1 MATIFKILFL
11 HCFLFHTAMSIPNIT
26 TDQSTLLQFKSK
38 IIDPHYFLKNWLANK
53 SVCEYTGVACST
65 VHNRVITLNISNM
78 GLIGNVP
85 PGLGNLSFLKSLT
98 LRLNNFT
105 GILPQDFVHLRRL
118 RLLDVGFN
126 QFIGNL
132 PIWLFSMSK
141 IEYLSLSYNNFTGS
155 MSPLISN
162 LTSLKA
168 FTIGNNSL
176 EGRIPQEFG
185 NLENLI
191 LLDLQSNKFTGPMP
205 NICNIST
212 LESMAFADNQLNGV
226 LPTDLCHCFPRLK
239 NLYLGANQ
247 FVGEIPSSLHE
258 CSSLQYLS
266 LEFNNFN
273 GSIPRGIG
281 NLTMLKGLRLQENNF
296 SGHLPKEIGSLEQLK
311 DLVLYKNSFS
321 GVIPDSI
328 SNCSKLEQFQLA
340 DNLFT
345 GSVGG
350 HASNELSI
358 ITSLTHCRNLQHV
371 LLYGNLL
378 NGSVPKSIGNF
389 SSKLETFHISNSY
402 MSGIIPDEI
411 GNLTSLVTLFFGKN
425 MFSGHIPKTINNL
438 KLLQLLSI
446 RENQISG
453 QIPDGLCE
461 MQSLSYLLINSNRI
475 SGEIPA
481 CVGTMKSLRQ
491 LNLSDNLLGS
501 SIPLSFWSLRDL
513 LVLSISMNNFSGSL
527 PLEVGKLDGLALMDL
542 SSNRFSGNVPTTL
555 GDLISL
561 QGLLLGNNRF
571 QGSIPESLGNMFGLE
586 VLDLSNNDL
595 NGEIPMSLQNL
606 SYLKIFNVSFNKLVG
621 EIPSEGPFLRF
632 DANYFTSNEAL
643 CGNPR
648 FNVAPCVSHSAKGSK
663 RKKILFWILVPIG
676 IVSTIVM
683 LTMAVVLLKCKR
695 PKQHPAEENIVLP
708 LRRISYQ
715 ELFQATSSFNSSN
728 LLGMGSFGSVY
739 KGVLNDGTTFAVKVF
754 NLQVHGAFKS
764 FEVECEALRNLRHRN
779 LTKVITSCS
788 NPDFKALVL
797 EYMPNGSL
805 EKWLHS
811 DGYFIDML
819 QSLDIMVDVAD
830 ALEYLHH
837 GFPTPIVHCDLKPS
851 NILLDENMSAHVS
864 DFGLTKFMNEESFIH
879 TRTLATWGYIA
890 PEYGSQ
896 GLVSTAAD
904 VYSFGIMMME
914 TFTRKEPSDEIFT
927 ENLNIKDWVH
937 GCLLKN
943 ELAQVIV
950 SDLLS
955 SDEQAFK
962 KEVQCMSS
970 IMELALNCCVESP
983 QDRMNMKDVH
993 ISLQKI
999 KLQFQKSTGSGGMI
1013 TGEA

>member
-1 MATIFKILFL
+1 
-11 HCFLFHTAMSIPNIT
+11 MSIPNIT

-78 GLIGNVP
+78 GLIGNIP

-176 EGRIPQEFG
+176 EGRIPQEFV

-281 NLTMLKGLRLQENNF
+281 NLTMLKSLRLQVNNF
-296 SGHLPKEIGSLEQLK
+296 SVELFFHIQL
-311 DLVLYKNSFS
+311 F
-321 GVIPDSI
+321 
-328 SNCSKLEQFQLA
+328 KLEQFQLA
-340 DNLFT
+340 KVDNLHR
-345 GSVGG
+345 SVGG

-371 LLYGNLL
+371 LLYGNHL

-438 KLLQLLSI
+438 KLLQLVSI

-453 QIPDGLCE
+453 QIPVSLCE

-561 QGLLLGNNRF
+561 QGLFLGNNRF
-571 QGSIPESLGNMFGLE
+571 EGSIPESLGNMFGLE

-632 DANYFTSNEAL
+632 EANYFTSNEAL
-643 CGNPR
+643 C
-648 FNVAPCVSHSAKGSK
+648 
-663 RKKILFWILVPIG
+663 
-676 IVSTIVM
+676 
-683 LTMAVVLLKCKR
+683 VVLLKCKR

-728 LLGMGSFGSVY
+728 LLGMGSFG
-739 KGVLNDGTTFAVKVF
+739 
-754 NLQVHGAFKS
+754 
-764 FEVECEALRNLRHRN
+764 N

-890 PEYGSQ
+890 P
-896 GLVSTAAD
+896 
-904 VYSFGIMMME
+904 
-914 TFTRKEPSDEIFT
+914 
-927 ENLNIKDWVH
+927 
-937 GCLLKN
+937 
-943 ELAQVIV
+943 
-950 SDLLS
+950 
-955 SDEQAFK
+955 DEQAFK

>member
-1 MATIFKILFL
+1 MLVLINSLAI
-11 HCFLFHTAMSIPNIT
+11 FLFGCFQCQKLSICLCPT
-26 TDQSTLLQFKSK
+26 TTSQGPCHLL
-38 IIDPHYFLKNWLANK
+38 Y
-53 SVCEYTGVACST
+53 
-65 VHNRVITLNISNM
+65 
-78 GLIGNVP
+78 
-85 PGLGNLSFLKSLT
+85 
-98 LRLNNFT
+98 
-105 GILPQDFVHLRRL
+105 
-118 RLLDVGFN
+118 
-126 QFIGNL
+126 
-132 PIWLFSMSK
+132 PI
-141 IEYLSLSYNNFTGS
+141 
-155 MSPLISN
+155 
-162 LTSLKA
+162 TSLKA

-176 EGRIPQEFG
+176 EGRIPQES
-185 NLENLI
+185 LSILII

-281 NLTMLKGLRLQENNF
+281 NLTMLKSLRLQVNNF

-371 LLYGNLL
+371 LLYGNHL
-378 NGSVPKSIGNF
+378 NGSVPKSIGLLF
-389 SSKLETFHISNSY
+389 ETQKHHISNSY

-411 GNLTSLVTLFFGKN
+411 VGIL
-425 MFSGHIPKTINNL
+425 KTINNL
-438 KLLQLLSI
+438 KLLQLVSI

-453 QIPDGLCE
+453 QIPVSLCE

-561 QGLLLGNNRF
+561 QGLFLGNNRF
-571 QGSIPESLGNMFGLE
+571 EGVIGKYVWIGSFGF
-586 VLDLSNNDL
+586 VNNV
-595 NGEIPMSLQNL
+595 ISTVRSHVVQNARH
-606 SYLKIFNVSFNKLVG
+606 LKIFNVSFNKLVG

-632 DANYFTSNEAL
+632 EANYFTSNEAL

-648 FNVAPCVSHSAKGSK
+648 FNVAPCVSLSAKGSK

-695 PKQHPAEENIVLP
+695 PKQHPAEENI
-708 LRRISYQ
+708 
-715 ELFQATSSFNSSN
+715 
-728 LLGMGSFGSVY
+728 
-739 KGVLNDGTTFAVKVF
+739 
-754 NLQVHGAFKS
+754 
-764 FEVECEALRNLRHRN
+764 
-779 LTKVITSCS
+779 
-788 NPDFKALVL
+788 
-797 EYMPNGSL
+797 
-805 EKWLHS
+805 
-811 DGYFIDML
+811 
-819 QSLDIMVDVAD
+819 
-830 ALEYLHH
+830 
-837 GFPTPIVHCDLKPS
+837 
-851 NILLDENMSAHVS
+851 
-864 DFGLTKFMNEESFIH
+864 
-879 TRTLATWGYIA
+879 
-890 PEYGSQ
+890 
-896 GLVSTAAD
+896 
-904 VYSFGIMMME
+904 
-914 TFTRKEPSDEIFT
+914 TFTRKEPSDEMFT